1 MRKTALS
8 LFIVCA
14 ALISLIP
21 ATAAWAACRPT
32 TLADHPPP
40 PATQP
45 LAPSPIVPSTTL
57 PSTPTTDTTAVTT
70 TTIPAVPTEVTATT
84 APVVYTPRRAIC
96 SYVYRMQWPILGGG
110 AVGSVFGAERDGGT
124 RLHAGV
130 DVMAPKMSPIV
141 AVRDG
146 TITRLHASG
155 PECCWMILTHDDG
168 WASWYVHLNNDVDGS
183 DNGHGVGIRPG
194 LTEGTRLVAGEV
206 IGWVGDSGNAEPG
219 PPHLHFELHTS
230 YGVAIDPLASLRWAY
245 RQMPAPA
252 LEDETGEFA
261 GPYVDD
267 DGSAA
272 EPIFALLTSV
282 GAMTSCDEWGVQVC
296 PDLAATNLDAATW
309 IGSLGSVLVPTNPK
323 TNPATIIHDIIF
335 DTLACPEGGCAPE
348 MITAGDVAAMLVWAV
363 DQKLHDEAV
372 GLGDAS
378 DGRSIVLPPMPAP
391 YWEMNQ
397 QMAWAELVRRGL
409 ANDCPFTAPLLD
421 ALLSR
426 ATLAE
431 MAARAFG
438 YLPAIT
444 CGDLS

>member
-8 LFIVCA
+8 IFMICA
-14 ALISLIP
+14 VLIGLIP

-40 PATQP
+40 PAAQP
-45 LAPSPIVPSTTL
+45 TVPLPIVPTT
-57 PSTPTTDTTAVTT
+57 TPTSAPIDTPVTT
-70 TTIPAVPTEVTATT
+70 TTIPTIPVDVTATT
-84 APVVYTPRRAIC
+84 APVVYTPRPAIC

-146 TITRLHASG
+146 TITRLHATG

-183 DNGHGVGIRPG
+183 DNGRGVGIRPG
-194 LTEGTRLVAGEV
+194 LTEGTRVVAGEV

-219 PPHLHFELHTS
+219 PAHLHFELHTA

-245 RQMPAPA
+245 RQMAAPA
-252 LEDETGEFA
+252 LEDKTGEFA
-261 GPYVDD
+261 GPYIDD
-267 DGSAA
+267 DGSPA

-282 GAMTSCDEWGVQVC
+282 GAMTSCDQWGVQVC
-296 PDLAATNLDAATW
+296 PGLAATNLDAATW
-309 IGSLGSVLVPTNPK
+309 IGSLGSVLVPTNL
-323 TNPATIIHDIIF
+323 TANPAEIINEIVFETH
-335 DTLACPEGGCAPE
+335 TCPEDGCPPK
-348 MITAGDVAAMLVWAV
+348 MITAGDVATMLVWAV
-363 DQKLHDEAV
+363 DQKLHDEAIGSAEESSGSKV
-372 GLGDAS
+372 
-378 DGRSIVLPPMPAP
+378 VLPPMPTP

-409 ANDCPFTAPLLD
+409 ANDCPFTAPPLD

-438 YLPAIT
+438 YLPAIA